1 MSIKT
6 QIRGVSIGRLVLF
19 SLLALEMLALPLS
32 VNAQGKK
39 SITVSGTIT
48 DASTGEPSI
57 GAGVMLKAS
66 NVGTITDLDGTYLIK
81 VNDSKGILVISA
93 IGYKTREIRI
103 DGRSTIDVALEPDME
118 SLAEESNGHG
128 SPYRGEHGDCR

>member
-6 QIRGVSIGRLVLF
+6 QIRSVSIGRLVLF

-81 VNDSKGILVISA
+81 VNDSKGILVI
-93 IGYKTREIRI
+93 
-103 DGRSTIDVALEPDME
+103 
-118 SLAEESNGHG
+118 
-128 SPYRGEHGDCR
+128 